1 MRVAGRIIV
10 LAAVLAVG
18 GLLHAQSSDVK
29 NKAVKDSTTSVKSTD
44 SGPAP
49 ARAAA
54 SAKKDGKSRPAIA
67 VTPEREAAV
76 LTFVQRNHAEL
87 AELLGYLKTSQP
99 EEYERAIREIFRTT
113 ERLALVQ
120 ERDPLQYELE
130 VVSWTAQSR
139 VQLLAAKLKMESND
153 ELLKQLREALKSQNE
168 AKLALLK
175 HERQKAEDRVGKL
188 SSEIARFEKDR
199 EKVIDRQLQVLTQ
212 AAAEGRTARLGAKN
226 AGKQGKKNANPP
238 EKKPAQ

>member
-1 MRVAGRIIV
+1 MRMAGRCAVVVGV
-10 LAAVLAVG
+10 LVASGMLS
-18 GLLHAQSSDVK
+18 AQSGDVK
-29 NKAVKDSTTSVKSTD
+29 SKGVDDSAATVKS
-44 SGPAP
+44 SGGAPSP
-49 ARAAA
+49 ARPTAT
-54 SAKKDGKSRPAIA
+54 AKKEGKARPAIA

-76 LTFVQRNHAEL
+76 LTFVQRNHSEL

-99 EEYERAIREIFRTT
+99 EEYEGAIREIFRTT

-130 VVSWTAQSR
+130 IVSWTAQSR

-153 ELLKQLREALKSQNE
+153 ELLKQLRVALQSQND

-199 EKVIDRQLQVLTQ
+199 EKVIDRRLQLLTQ
-212 AAAEGRTARLGAKN
+212 AAAEGRSTKLGAKN
-226 AGKQGKKNANPP
+226 TGKQGKKSANPP